1 MMAGQMNFRI
11 LRLIAAPSKLKTLSA
26 IRRA

>member
-1 MMAGQMNFRI
+1 MIAEPMNFGI
-11 LRLIAAPSKLKTLSA
+11 LRLIGAPSKLKSPSA